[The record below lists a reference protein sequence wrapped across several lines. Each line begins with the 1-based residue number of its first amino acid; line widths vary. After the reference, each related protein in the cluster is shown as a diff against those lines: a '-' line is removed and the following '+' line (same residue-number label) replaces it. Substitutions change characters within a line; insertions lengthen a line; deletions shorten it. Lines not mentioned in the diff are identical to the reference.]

1 MATLSQIEANR
12 LNARQSTGPRT
23 PQGKAVSSQNAFKS
37 GLDANSQFCY
47 GEKRTDFYIL
57 QVEYFTRFQPR
68 SPEERF
74 QVDSLIRNEWMLRR
88 LFRAEAHLWEFH
100 TTRASRF
107 DGVPLGEAFHN
118 AHPEFMRLHRR
129 ITLMEKS
136 YKDSFTQLQTLQ
148 QDRLA
153 SVAQIADLADPEQFA
168 DPPQDPLAEEPPDP
182 EIGFVP
188 EIPDQPSSL
197 SANDQPSTAESGG
210 QAPSPAPDPLVR
222 PSGPVESPSTPESPR
237 PEIGFVPE
245 PASSPSGP
253 ANPGR
258 SRLSGNPRYP
268 GKPNLWRPR
277 TSTVSPPAT
286 DPASAGLPD
295 RD

>member
-12 LNARQSTGPRT
+12 LNSQQSTGPRT

-37 GLDANSQFCY
+37 GLDADSQFCC
-47 GEKRTDFYIL
+47 GEQPTDFYRL
-57 QVEYFTRFQPR
+57 QIEYFARFQPR
-68 SPEERF
+68 SPDERF

-88 LFRAEAHLWEFH
+88 LFRVEAHLWKFH
-100 TTRASRF
+100 TTGASRR

-118 AHPEFMRLHRR
+118 AHPEFTRLHRR
-129 ITLMEKS
+129 LTLFEKS
-136 YKDSFTQLQTLQ
+136 NKAPFARLRTLQ
-148 QDRLA
+148 QARLA
-153 SVAQIADLADPEQFA
+153 AVAQTADMADPELFA
-168 DPPQDPLAEEPPDP
+168 DPPHVPIEKESTDPQ
-182 EIGFVP
+182 IGFVP
-188 EIPDQPSSL
+188 QTSDQPSSL
-197 SANDQPSTAESGG
+197 SADDQPSTGESGG

-222 PSGPVESPSTPESPR
+222 LSEPSQN

-245 PASSPSGP
+245 SASSASGP

-277 TSTVSPPAT
+277 TSTVSSPA
-286 DPASAGLPD
+286 AGLPD

>member
-1 MATLSQIEANR
+1 MLFGSATLSQVEANR
-12 LNARQSTGPRT
+12 LNSQKSTGPRT

-37 GLDANSQFCY
+37 GLDADSQFCC
-47 GEKRTDFYIL
+47 GEQPTDFYRL
-57 QVEYFTRFQPR
+57 QIEYFARFQPR

-129 ITLMEKS
+129 ITLLEKS
-136 YKDSFTQLQTLQ
+136 YKDSFSQLQTLQ

-153 SVAQIADLADPEQFA
+153 AVAQIADLADPEQFA

-197 SANDQPSTAESGG
+197 SANHQPSTAESVG

-222 PSGPVESPSTPESPR
+222 L
-237 PEIGFVPE
+237 F
-245 PASSPSGP
+245 
-253 ANPGR
+253 
-258 SRLSGNPRYP
+258 LSDRRARQNCQV
-268 GKPNLWRPR
+268 LHR
-277 TSTVSPPAT
+277 TII
-286 DPASAGLPD
+286 AGVMGYEGD
-295 RD
+295 V

>member
-1 MATLSQIEANR
+1 MATLSQVEANR
-12 LNARQSTGPRT
+12 LNSQQSTGPRT

-37 GLDANSQFCY
+37 GLDADSQFCY
-47 GEKRTDFYIL
+47 GEQRTDFYRL
-57 QVEYFTRFQPR
+57 QIEYFTRFQPR

-136 YKDSFTQLQTLQ
+136 YKDSFAQLQTLQ

-153 SVAQIADLADPEQFA
+153 AVAQIADLADPEQFA
-168 DPPQDPLAEEPPDP
+168 DPPHDPLAEEPTDP
-182 EIGFVP
+182 QIGFVP
-188 EIPDQPSSL
+188 EPAPV
-197 SANDQPSTAESGG
+197 G
-210 QAPSPAPDPLVR
+210 QAPSPAPDPPVR
-222 PSGPVESPSTPESPR
+222 LSDPSTQPVAEESTH

-245 PASSPSGP
+245 SASSASGA
-253 ANPGR
+253 ANSGR
-258 SRLSGNPRYP
+258 SRLSGGSRAS
-268 GKPNLWRPR
+268 GKPCLWQPR
-277 TSTVSPPAT
+277 
-286 DPASAGLPD
+286 AS
-295 RD
+295 

>member
-1 MATLSQIEANR
+1 MATLSQVEANR
-12 LNARQSTGPRT
+12 LNSQQSTGPRT

-37 GLDANSQFCY
+37 GLDTDSQFCY
-47 GEKRTDFYIL
+47 GEQRTDFYRL
-57 QVEYFTRFQPR
+57 QIEYFTRFQPR

-136 YKDSFTQLQTLQ
+136 YKDSFAHLQTLQ
-148 QDRLA
+148 QDSMA
-153 SVAQIADLADPEQFA
+153 AVTQVSDTADPEQFA
-168 DPPQDPLAEEPPDP
+168 DRPHDPLAEE
-182 EIGFVP
+182 GFVP
-188 EIPDQPSSL
+188 EPAPV
-197 SANDQPSTAESGG
+197 G

-222 PSGPVESPSTPESPR
+222 PSQPSTPP
-237 PEIGFVPE
+237 V
-245 PASSPSGP
+245 
-253 ANPGR
+253 
-258 SRLSGNPRYP
+258 
-268 GKPNLWRPR
+268 
-277 TSTVSPPAT
+277 
-286 DPASAGLPD
+286 
-295 RD
+295 